1 MSDASTR
8 VVLVGAGG
16 DGRDA
21 VAQVKSLEGVELLGV
36 VDDGD
41 VALDLLA
48 AIDLAFLGP
57 VERLATLDATYFL
70 SIADTRARKRLDQ
83 RIGAMGREPITV
95 VTSLSAVSSTAVIG
109 PGGRIGR
116 FVTVAPGVSMGRHCA
131 IYSETSVGVDVRL
144 GDYVSVMGGS
154 VLGDGV
160 FIDDLATIG
169 AGAVIAPG
177 VTIGEGSYVGAKAL
191 VESDVPAGQVAV
203 GVPATFKGL
212 RE

>member
-1 MSDASTR
+1 MSSASTR

-21 VAQVKSLEGVELLGV
+21 AVQVRSLEGIEVLGV
-36 VDDGD
+36 VDDGEVD
-41 VALDLLA
+41 LELLA

-116 FVTVAPGVSMGRHCA
+116 YVSVGPGVSTGRHCA
-131 IYSETSVGVDVRL
+131 VYSETSLGVDVRL

-160 FIDDLATIG
+160 VIDDLATIG
-169 AGAVIAPG
+169 AGAVLAPG

-191 VESDVPAGQVAV
+191 VESDVPEGQVAV
-203 GVPATFKGL
+203 GVPATFKDL
-212 RE
+212 RA